1 MHYISFL
8 VIIFIISQ
16 IDDNKVVNNKYL
28 VKEKEIH
35 LDSKIIL
42 GEVNYLDVDEN
53 YFLVTDRISNN
64 VYLFDN
70 RTGIVK
76 KKLSVEECQ
85 PGVKLRPIQANYDLN
100 GNILLLNSIPWGFYF
115 NKLGRCLRKLDK
127 QFIAPSLIS
136 FLDKNRIVGFY
147 NEFTPYI
154 SIMNNQGVN
163 IIKQTLFDI
172 EYKNFVY
179 RFNGGGLDT
188 DNDGYI
194 YFLLAYD
201 NVVYKYDKNL
211 KLIARFNI
219 GSKLFRKI
227 EKDFSSDPQDILRNI
242 GKIMHGKSNAHSLF
256 VTNKYLIVQFFH
268 NNNDKGLFE
277 LVVCDK
283 NGNRLNKED
292 IIINS
297 PLLQVHNNNLY
308 FTKNQNID
316 SSGNIPN
323 PTIDVYSIKIN

>member
-1 MHYISFL
+1 ME
-8 VIIFIISQ
+8 
-16 IDDNKVVNNKYL
+16 DNKVITSKYL
-28 VKEKEIH
+28 VKENEIR
-35 LDSKIIL
+35 LDSEIII
-42 GEVNYLDVDEN
+42 GEVNFLDVNEN
-53 YFLVTDRISNN
+53 HFLVTDRISNN

-70 RTGIVK
+70 RTGIVN

-85 PGVKLRPIQANYDLN
+85 PGVKLRPLQANYDLN

-115 NKLGRCLRKLDK
+115 DTVGKCLNKLDK

-147 NEFTPYI
+147 NELTPYI

-163 IIKQTLFDI
+163 IRKLALEDI

-179 RFNGGGLDT
+179 RFNGGGLDV

-194 YFLLAYD
+194 YFLLTYD
-201 NVVYKYDKNL
+201 NIVYKYDENL
-211 KLIARFNI
+211 KLIARFNVK
-219 GSKLFRKI
+219 SRLFRKI
-227 EKDFSSDPQDILRNI
+227 EKDFSSDPTEIIKNI
-242 GKIMHGKSNAHSLF
+242 GKIMQGKSNSHSLF

-268 NNNDKGLFE
+268 NNSDKGLFE

-283 NGNRLNKED
+283 KGNRLNKDD

-297 PLLQVHNNNLY
+297 PLLQVNNNKLY

-316 SSGNIPN
+316 PSGNIPN
-323 PTIDVYSIKIN
+323 PTIDIYSIKIN